1 VTYRRVIL
9 SVLGA
14 ADVVARLALGLPEA
28 FGVLSLVALVG
39 IPVSAAFLAAD
50 CIPLRRWHAM
60 ASGVALV
67 GLPLALVI
75 PTWGWTIAALVV
87 AAQVAA
93 WGLSRR

>member
-1 VTYRRVIL
+1 MTYRRVIL
-9 SVLGA
+9 GVLGV
-14 ADVVARLALGLPEA
+14 ADVIARLALGLPEA

-60 ASGVALV
+60 ASGTALV

-75 PTWGWTIAALVV
+75 PTWGWVIAALVV
-87 AAQVAA
+87 AAQIGA
-93 WGLSRR
+93 WTASRR